1 MENNMMNE
9 ELMMNNEALVDEL
22 NTVSDID
29 YAHEEEKRNSGLG
42 ILVGGLLVTGALAAT
57 AYAMKHPKIKE
68 LRKSNALKRARK
80 MNEELCLNI
89 SDEELIE
96 IVNAKFDSVEE
107 IILNNDDVEEEN

>member
-42 ILVGGLLVTGALAAT
+42 ILVA
-57 AYAMKHPKIKE
+57 
-68 LRKSNALKRARK
+68 
-80 MNEELCLNI
+80 
-89 SDEELIE
+89 
-96 IVNAKFDSVEE
+96 
-107 IILNNDDVEEEN
+107 

>member
-29 YAHEEEKRNSGLG
+29 YAKKKKKRNSGLG

-80 MNEELCLNI
+80 MNEELGLNI

>member
-29 YAHEEEKRNSGLG
+29 YVHEEEKRNSGLG

-80 MNEELCLNI
+80 MNEELGLNI